1 MKRQTRRNL
10 REKKELLNTQ
20 DSTEVNKL
28 EKTRKTRSTRK
39 TRNDSSLS
47 ILTSKFLGLLNV
59 SKDGTVDLNEAVKIL
74 EVQKRR
80 IYDITN
86 VLEGIGYIQ
95 KYTKNKVKLI
105 DQENEEGL
113 EQTLTKLKNEMN
125 TLEKEEQSYDFKI
138 KELEREIDLIMENK
152 EEMNFAYLTENDVKL
167 LMNHNKVKTPF
178 VLIEASENTKVDY
191 YVPKINQNN
200 SERSD
205 YKGFG
210 DPEDDY
216 QIVLQ
221 SNKEL
226 NLYIASDKN
235 K

>member
-1 MKRQTRRNL
+1 MKRQTRRTL
-10 REKKELLNTQ
+10 REKKELIETI
-20 DSTEVNKL
+20 DPL
-28 EKTRKTRSTRK
+28 ESDKIRKTRSARK

-47 ILTSKFLGLLNV
+47 ILTSKFLQLLNI

-95 KYTKNKVKLI
+95 KFTKNKVKLI

-113 EQTLTKLKNEMN
+113 EQILNKLNNEMN
-125 TLEKEEQSYDFKI
+125 LLEKEEESYDLKI
-138 KELEREIDLIMENK
+138 KELEREIDIIMENK
-152 EEMNFAYLTENDVKL
+152 EEMNYAYLTENDVKL

-205 YKGFG
+205 HQGFVE
-210 DPEDDY
+210 PEDDY

>member
-10 REKKELLNTQ
+10 RELKEEISSDSDFSEETDKKHR
-20 DSTEVNKL
+20 KL
-28 EKTRKTRSTRK
+28 KTRK

-47 ILTSKFLGLLNV
+47 ILTTKFLDLLKN
-59 SKDGTVDLNEAVKIL
+59 SKEGTVDLNEAVKSL
-74 EVQKRR
+74 QVQKRR

-95 KYTKNKVKLI
+95 KFTKNKVKLI

-113 EQTLTKLKNEMN
+113 EQYLNKLDDEMKS
-125 TLEKEEQSYDFKI
+125 LETEEENYDKKI
-138 KELEREIDLIMENK
+138 KELEEEIDKIMANK
-152 EEMNFAYLTENDVKL
+152 EEMSYAYLTENDVKV

-191 YVPKINQNN
+191 YVPKINQN
-200 SERSD
+200 SEKSD
-205 YKGFG
+205 FQGFIES
-210 DPEDDY
+210 EDDY

-221 SNKEL
+221 SNNEL